1 MKFHDLQRAV
11 GILAGEFLPQNL
23 QRFLD
28 AFCAVLARRRSVI
41 ITSSFHIRRA
51 LATFRKRIPGIGF
64 GVAGTRIGCG
74 NTPQGKIQEYHYAL
88 IEVGKT
94 LVY

>member
-1 MKFHDLQRAV
+1 LEKPGV
-11 GILAGEFLPQNL
+11 K
-23 QRFLD
+23 
-28 AFCAVLARRRSVI
+28 RSVI

-74 NTPQGKIQEYHYAL
+74 DTPQGKIQEYHYAL
-88 IEVGKT
+88 IEVA